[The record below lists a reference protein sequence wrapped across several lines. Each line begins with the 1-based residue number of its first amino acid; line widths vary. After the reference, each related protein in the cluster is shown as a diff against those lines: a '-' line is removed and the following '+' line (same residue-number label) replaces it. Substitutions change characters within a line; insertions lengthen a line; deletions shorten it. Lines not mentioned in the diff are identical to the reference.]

1 MKFTGIAIL
10 MSALIM
16 LGAPL
21 KKVQAQPNVSVSF
34 QMFYNN
40 LQPHGQW
47 INYGTHGYCWIPNNV
62 GPNFRPYYT
71 NGHWVMTDYGNTWVS
86 DYSWGWA
93 PFHYGRWTYDDYYGW
108 IWVPGNTWGPA
119 WVSWRNGGGY
129 YGWAPLA
136 PGINVNI
143 AVGPRSYCSNDWWIF
158 IPQRQIYNTRF
169 HNYWRGPRYNTTI
182 INRTT
187 VINNTYVRGNR
198 RYVAGPRRGHVQQAT
213 GRPVRTYG
221 VRSGMK
227 PGRTQVRGNTLSV
240 YNPRVQQRSNERP
253 QRVATASS
261 VRNSRAVNAGRGTQ
275 NPRATSAPRTNRSP
289 QRVATPSRP
298 NYGSSRP
305 TTGRSAQTAR
315 QPQQQRKITD
325 RRQQSW
331 QQNRQPARSSSAN
344 RSNTTQR
351 RPTTYNRT
359 QANRNTQRARTQ
371 TRPTQR
377 SSATQSR
384 PQTTRSRS
392 VQSSRSSSSSSSGR
406 ATRSSSSRGRR

>member
-1 MKFTGIAIL
+1 MSRLIKFTGIAVL
-10 MSALIM
+10 MSALII
-16 LGAPL
+16 LGAPI
-21 KKVQAQPNVSVSF
+21 KKANAQPNVSVSF

-40 LQPHGQW
+40 LQPYGQW
-47 INYGTHGYCWIPNNV
+47 INYGQHGYCWVPNNV
-62 GPNFRPYYT
+62 GSNFRPYYS

-143 AVGPRSYCSNDWWIF
+143 AIGPRSYCSNDWWVF
-158 IPQRQIYNTRF
+158 IPQRHIYSNRF
-169 HNYWRGPRYNTTI
+169 QRYWRGAQYNTTI

-198 RYVAGPRRGHVQQAT
+198 RYVAGPRRASVQQAT

-221 VRSGMK
+221 VRSGLK
-227 PGRTQVRGNTLSV
+227 PGRSQVRGNTLSV
-240 YNPRVQQRSNERP
+240 YNPNVRQRNNERP
-253 QRVATASS
+253 QRVATRSN
-261 VRNSRAVNAGRGTQ
+261 VRTGRPGG
-275 NPRATSAPRTNRSP
+275 ATRNTASAPR
-289 QRVATPSRP
+289 RVATPST
-298 NYGSSRP
+298 NRP
-305 TTGRSAQTAR
+305 TQQRAVTQSRLTYNKPRANTQRNTQASR

-331 QQNRQPARSSSAN
+331 QPNRQPTRSQSAQ
-344 RSNTTQR
+344 RSNTQS
-351 RPTTYNRT
+351 RPTYNRT

-377 SSATQSR
+377 TRATQSR
-384 PQTTRSRS
+384 PQTSRS
-392 VQSSRSSSSSSSGR
+392 SSAQRSSSRSSRGSGSS
-406 ATRSSSSRGRR
+406 ASRGRR